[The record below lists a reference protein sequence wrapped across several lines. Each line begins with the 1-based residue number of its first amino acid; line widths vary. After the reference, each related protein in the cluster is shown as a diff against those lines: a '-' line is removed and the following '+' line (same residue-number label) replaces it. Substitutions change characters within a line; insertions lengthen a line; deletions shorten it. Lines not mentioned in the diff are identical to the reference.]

1 MALNTDFRVKNSL
14 HVGSSACFI
23 GTVDAP
29 VYLSAGTDLLDIFLQ
44 NGEASASCT
53 LSAGTG
59 ITTFTYT
66 GATNAEVSIDGI
78 CDATWNSAYT
88 TVAANSATWDAGG
101 GGGGGS
107 NLEILDEGSS
117 LTSTASAINFIGS
130 GVTATNIGAVQTV
143 TINGD
148 NAAYDSTHQ
157 TVSALSGGWET
168 ASTWVT
174 TNGSNAIDTIA
185 TGSVQGQIAVTD
197 VGGTTTQV
205 NVKGLG
211 TTSGPTFAAMTR
223 FCAGSIIND
232 VTVGVGA
239 GPNRIST
246 FGANT
251 LILGGGNGKVDI
263 GVEGASSVSHSD
275 LNVTGQ
281 LTLSG
286 TSASIA
292 GASNSVLT
300 QTASGMVTTDTID
313 SKVWGGAVVDYATS
327 TTNAVPKFTDGTG
340 TIGDSVMSQS
350 GTVISID
357 GTLSARS
364 LCASDSLNNNIW
376 SSVGL
381 PNTTV
386 TASNNTAIGENA
398 LCDLFSGSNNTA
410 IGTSTMAG
418 NTSGSNNVALGD
430 RAMFYALSGDHN
442 FALGQYTLYDNYGG
456 DFNSAIGTAALQC
469 NTTGSNNTA
478 LGYRA
483 LLNNTTGNDN
493 TAIGE
498 CAIDSNVNGIG
509 NTAIGNKAL
518 GGNVTGNYNIAIGQC
533 AGAYFA
539 DGCTALSGS
548 DDSIYIGRNTRAK
561 DHNDY
566 NTVVIGLSAC
576 SCGANTVK
584 IGNGSITA
592 ACIQVG
598 WTTVSDERD
607 KKDITDLDK
616 GLTFIGDLKPK
627 AFKMRAARD
636 SSDTQGGCRY
646 GFIAQEVLET
656 EGIGIIVSDS
666 NPNHL
671 GMNQEFLIPIL
682 VKGMQEQQEIIND
695 LRERVN
701 RLETV

>member
-1 MALNTDFRVKNSL
+1 MSL
-14 HVGSSACFI
+14 IKICSDASGCFLGGLSATEAMCTTKQVEACAFVI
-23 GTVDAP
+23 TGGASTSFLKADGTVDSATYTTCTGDITN
-29 VYLSAGTDLLDIFLQ
+29 VIANDGLSGGATSGEVTIGLDGNAIGDWDQSACAGIICVGDITAV
-44 NGEASASCT
+44 NV
-53 LSAGTG
+53 GTG
-59 ITTFTYT
+59 ITGG
-66 GATNAEVSIDGI
+66 GATGDISVCVAEP
-78 CDATWNSAYT
+78 CNTRWNGTAS
-88 TVAANSATWDAGG
+88 TVQANSGTWAA
-101 GGGGGS
+101 GGGS
-107 NLEILDEGSS
+107 NLEIQDEGSS
-117 LTSTASAINFIGS
+117 LTNTASAINFVGAGVTTTNVGAIQTVDIPASGDVAGS
-130 GVTATNIGAVQTV
+130 GTADHIPIWTSITNIG
-143 TINGD
+143 
-148 NAAYDSTHQ
+148 DSL
-157 TVSALSGGWET
+157 LSK
-168 ASTWVT
+168 V
-174 TNGSNAIDTIA
+174 
-185 TGSVQGQIAVTD
+185 
-197 VGGTTTQV
+197 
-205 NVKGLG
+205 
-211 TTSGPTFAAMTR
+211 
-223 FCAGSIIND
+223 C
-232 VTVGVGA
+232 
-239 GPNRIST
+239 
-246 FGANT
+246 GANT
-251 LILGGGNGKVDI
+251 
-263 GVEGASSVSHSD
+263 
-275 LNVTGQ
+275 
-281 LTLSG
+281 
-286 TSASIA
+286 IA
-292 GASNSVLT
+292 
-300 QTASGMVTTDTID
+300 
-313 SKVWGGAVVDYATS
+313 
-327 TTNAVPKFTDGTG
+327 
-340 TIGDSVMSQS
+340 
-350 GTVISID
+350 IS
-357 GTLSARS
+357 GTLSAYGLEHS
-364 LCASDSLNNNIW
+364 DLCNNNIW
-376 SSVGL
+376 SSAGL
-381 PNTTV
+381 PNVT
-386 TASNNTAIGENA
+386 TASNNTAIGVNA
-398 LCDLFSGSNNTA
+398 LCDLFSGSCNTA

-430 RAMFYALSGDHN
+430 SAMFYALSGDHN

-509 NTAIGNKAL
+509 NTAFGNKAL

-539 DGCTALSGS
+539 DGCTALSGA
-548 DDSIYIGRNTRAK
+548 DDSIYIGRDTRAK
-561 DHNDY
+561 DHGDY

-584 IGNGSITA
+584 MGNGGITA

-627 AFKMRAARD
+627 AFKMRAARG

-695 LRERVN
+695 LRDRVEH
-701 RLETV
+701 LETVEALEL

>member
-1 MALNTDFRVKNSL
+1 MSL
-14 HVGSSACFI
+14 IKICSDASGCFLGGLSATEAICSTEQVEACAFVVTGGASTSFLKAD
-23 GTVDAP
+23 GTVDSATYTTN
-29 VYLSAGTDLLDIFLQ
+29 VGDITNVIAGDGLSGGATSGAATIGIDGNAIGDWDQSACAGILCVGDILGVSAGV
-44 NGEASASCT
+44 G
-53 LSAGTG
+53 
-59 ITTFTYT
+59 
-66 GATNAEVSIDGI
+66 IDGG
-78 CDATWNSAYT
+78 DT
-88 TVAANSATWDAGG
+88 TGSITVCVAATCNTRWNGTASTVQTNSATWGGGSSNLEILDEGGSLTSTASAINFVGAGVAATNVGAIQTVTINGGGSSSLEILDEGGSLTSTASAIDFVGAGVTASNVGAVQTVTIAGG
-101 GGGGGS
+101 GS
-107 NLEILDEGSS
+107 SSLEILDEGSS
-117 LTSTASAINFIGS
+117 LTSTASAINFTGA
-130 GVTATNIGAVQTV
+130 GVTVTNVGAVQTAD
-143 TINGD
+143 IL
-148 NAAYDSTHQ
+148 A
-157 TVSALSGGWET
+157 E
-168 ASTWVT
+168 
-174 TNGSNAIDTIA
+174 I
-185 TGSVQGQIAVTD
+185 TG
-197 VGGTTTQV
+197 GGTT
-205 NVKGLG
+205 G
-211 TTSGPTFAAMTR
+211 TFPQ
-223 FCAGSIIND
+223 FC
-232 VTVGVGA
+232 GA
-239 GPNRIST
+239 K
-246 FGANT
+246 A
-251 LILGGGNGKVDI
+251 
-263 GVEGASSVSHSD
+263 
-275 LNVTGQ
+275 
-281 LTLSG
+281 
-286 TSASIA
+286 
-292 GASNSVLT
+292 
-300 QTASGMVTTDTID
+300 
-313 SKVWGGAVVDYATS
+313 
-327 TTNAVPKFTDGTG
+327 
-340 TIGDSVMSQS
+340 IGDSCMSQS

-364 LCASDSLNNNIW
+364 LCASDPANNNIW

-381 PNTTV
+381 PNIT
-386 TASNNTAIGENA
+386 TASNNTAIGEDA
-398 LCDLFSGSNNTA
+398 LCDLFSGSCNTA

-430 RAMFYALSGDHN
+430 SAMFYALSGDHN

-509 NTAIGNKAL
+509 NTAFGNKAL

-548 DDSIYIGRNTRAK
+548 DDSIYIGRDTRAK
-561 DHNDY
+561 DHDDY
-566 NTVVIGLSAC
+566 NTIVIGLSAC

-584 IGNGSITA
+584 MGNGGITD

-627 AFKMRAARD
+627 AFKMRAARG
-636 SSDTQGGCRY
+636 SRDTQGGCRY

-656 EGIGIIVSDS
+656 EGTGIIVSDN
-666 NPNHL
+666 NPDHL

-695 LRERVN
+695 LRERVEH
-701 RLETV
+701 LETVEALEL